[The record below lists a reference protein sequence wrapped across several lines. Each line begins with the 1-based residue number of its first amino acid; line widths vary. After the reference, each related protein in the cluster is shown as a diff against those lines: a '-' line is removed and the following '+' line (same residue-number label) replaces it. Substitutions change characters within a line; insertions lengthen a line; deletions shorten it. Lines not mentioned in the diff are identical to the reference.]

1 MWLNPPFPS
10 LWEWPVRI
18 QAPFSLDHV
27 EVLVPKQ
34 KLSPSCR
41 IGSISYG
48 SIWYLPACSI
58 YSTLYS
64 VFICFYW
71 DESQA
76 SKRQTALIQWW
87 HMPLKT
93 VFLFFFFFFWE
104 SRMEAVYSDS
114 CGCLNKRGR
123 WSVGRSFTLPP
134 ALHTDAQRRLY
145 ISILLYI
152 STGRCF
158 WNWIILW
165 VPGLPGLTSSDPPS
179 SPSSAHHIHGR
190 RRGHKLISPSHFYPL
205 RTARCSLERVWKGS
219 RFTERNGPCCKDGAA
234 IWLTSHWMKTKII
247 FRIKAGLGKLPGTAS
262 LVSQVSAFRILVRSL
277 IKPWFLLLMIRLL

>member
-1 MWLNPPFPS
+1 MSVQVVLLSISLEMWLNPPFPS

-18 QAPFSLDHV
+18 QAPFNLDHV

-41 IGSISYG
+41 VGSISYG
-48 SIWYLPACSI
+48 SIWYFPACSI

-123 WSVGRSFTLPP
+123 WSVGRSFTLP
-134 ALHTDAQRRLY
+134 RLY
-145 ISILLYI
+145 TQMLKEDYILAFCSTFPPEDVSETGSSSESQACLAWHLLTPLAAPHLHITSMGGERGISWYPLPIFILLEQQDAAWKEYEKVLG
-152 STGRCF
+152 SHRGMAHA
-158 WNWIILW
+158 
-165 VPGLPGLTSSDPPS
+165 VKMEQQSDS
-179 SPSSAHHIHGR
+179 LLIGW
-190 RRGHKLISPSHFYPL
+190 KLKSFS
-205 RTARCSLERVWKGS
+205 G
-219 RFTERNGPCCKDGAA
+219 
-234 IWLTSHWMKTKII
+234 
-247 FRIKAGLGKLPGTAS
+247 
-262 LVSQVSAFRILVRSL
+262 
-277 IKPWFLLLMIRLL
+277 

>member
-1 MWLNPPFPS
+1 MLLSISIELWPNPPLPS
-10 LWEWPVRI
+10 PWEWPVRI
-18 QAPFSLDHV
+18 QAPFSIDHV

-41 IGSISYG
+41 VGGVFYG
-48 SIWYLPACSI
+48 SIWYFPACSI

-93 VFLFFFFFFWE
+93 VFLFFLFFFFWE

-114 CGCLNKRGR
+114 CGCWNKRGR
-123 WSVGRSFTLPP
+123 WSVGRSFTFPHR
-134 ALHTDAQRRLY
+134 LHTNAQRRLC

-165 VPGLPGLTSSDPPS
+165 VPGLPDQTSSDPPS
-179 SPSSAHHIHGR
+179 GPSSAHQIHGR
-190 RRGHKLISPSHFYPL
+190 RRGISRYPL
-205 RTARCSLERVWKGS
+205 PIFILLHRTARCS
-219 RFTERNGPCCKDGAA
+219 
-234 IWLTSHWMKTKII
+234 
-247 FRIKAGLGKLPGTAS
+247 PGTS
-262 LVSQVSAFRILVRSL
+262 MNRF
-277 IKPWFLLLMIRLL
+277 